1 MSGIDIE
8 LRVYWHHLQS
18 VKFAPRFSPIAVQA
32 YHRHEDRMSRA
43 FLCLVALLAGPARV
57 ECQPPPRDSPPTL
70 NGTAIIRGRVVDAA
84 SGRPLSRVEIRA
96 AGAAAAQAN
105 GLTGADGRYDL
116 TGLPAGTYTVTAT
129 KANYLRTAWGE
140 QRVEGPGKRITLA
153 DGQLLDNIDLSL
165 RRAGVVTGKVVDEF
179 GDPVTD
185 AYVTVMRYQYVQGS
199 RRLMPSAR
207 GGQTND
213 IGEFRVYGVS
223 PGQYYVS
230 ATLRNFMGPTE
241 SSDRTGYA
249 PTFYP
254 GTGNVAEAQRV
265 TIAPGQT
272 VANINIPLLP
282 IQTSQVS
289 GTAIDADGRPMTN
302 AMVVVMQ
309 RIGMTQM
316 GGNASPV
323 KPDGAFSIPNL
334 TPGDYM
340 LRVSTPTGESA
351 SAEITVTGTDI
362 NDVQLAI
369 MKPSILRG
377 RIAFT
382 ASATSSD
389 PPRATAIDV
398 GAWRDWAMGQQVRSP
413 AKIKE
418 DGTFEISL
426 AAGRVQLRAAPTP
439 VPAGGAPPWRLSR
452 VLVNGLDAGDT
463 GIDVPPNGT
472 IDNVVVEMTNH
483 TGEATGRVTDA
494 DGNLVRDCFVIVFA
508 QDPVRWTV
516 QTRYLS
522 VARPGA
528 DDLYHAR
535 LLPGDYYALAMN
547 DVEPGAW
554 TDPEFLAL
562 ARDRAT
568 KFSIADGETR
578 TMDLRLVSA
587 PPL

>member
-1 MSGIDIE
+1 MSSVGFGTC
-8 LRVYWHHLQS
+8 RAPVHHLYRE
-18 VKFAPRFSPIAVQA
+18 VFQA
-32 YHRHEDRMSRA
+32 YHQHEDGMSRA
-43 FLCLVALLAGPARV
+43 FLCLLALLVSPARV
-57 ECQPPPRDSPPTL
+57 VCQPPPRDTPTTL
-70 NGTAIIRGRVVDAA
+70 NGTAIIRGRAVDAA
-84 SGRPLSRVEIRA
+84 TSRPLSRVEIRA
-96 AGAAAAQAN
+96 GGTAGAQAN
-105 GLTGADGRYDL
+105 GLTGADGRFDL

-129 KANYLRTAWGE
+129 KANYIRTAWGE
-140 QRVEGPGKRITLA
+140 QRAEGPGKRITLA
-153 DGQLLDNIDLSL
+153 DGQVLDNIDLSL

-185 AYVTVMRYQYVQGS
+185 VYVTVMRYQYVQGT
-199 RRLMPSAR
+199 RRLMQNGR

-230 ATLRNFMGPTE
+230 ATLRNFMGPAE
-241 SSDRTGYA
+241 PSDRAGYA

-282 IQTSQVS
+282 IQTSKVT
-289 GTAIDADGRPMTN
+289 GTAVDAEGRPMAN

-323 KPDGAFSIPNL
+323 KPDGTFTIPNL
-334 TPGDYM
+334 TPGDYT
-340 LRVSTPTGESA
+340 LRVNTPTGESA
-351 SAEITVTGTDI
+351 SADVTVTGTDI
-362 NDVQLAI
+362 NDIQLAVV
-369 MKPSILRG
+369 KPSILRG
-377 RIAFT
+377 RIVFT
-382 ASATSSD
+382 TSATPSA
-389 PPRATAIDV
+389 PPKPTAIDM
-398 GAWRDWAMGQQVRSP
+398 GAWRDWAIGQQVRSP
-413 AKIKE
+413 ATIKE

-439 VPAGGAPPWRLSR
+439 VPAGGAQPWRLSR
-452 VLVNGLDAGDT
+452 VVVNGLDAGDT
-463 GIDVPPNGT
+463 GIDVPANGT

-494 DGNLVRDCFVIVFA
+494 DGNVVRDCSVIVFA
-508 QDPVRWTV
+508 QDPVHWTV
-516 QTRYLS
+516 QTRYIS

-535 LLPGDYYALAMN
+535 LLPGDYYAFAMS
-547 DVEPGAW
+547 DVEPNAW
-554 TDPEFLAL
+554 TDPEFLML
-562 ARDRAT
+562 ARERAT
-568 KFSIADGETR
+568 KFSIGDGETK
-578 TMDLRLVSA
+578 TMNLRLAPA
-587 PPL
+587 PPF